1 MMRDRGHGAGDRSPA
16 PQGFRAVSVR
26 EYRAERAV
34 ARASD
39 TSMPPSPQSPVP
51 GSIRI
56 LGIDPGSVRTGVGV
70 IEVGGNGTLRCLH
83 HCMLSVGGE
92 DEFPQRLARIYDGLL
107 AIIDQ
112 YHPAEAAIER
122 VFMARNADSALKL
135 GQARG
140 AATSRKYSTWCPC
153 CWVCT
158 NGCRPM
164 RPMRWPW
171 RSHTRTRAKARSA
184 SAFRLLHGDA
194 GGDWPFARNAGS
206 QTAAVDRAGRR
217 RCRLRTGSAD
227 VHAVRLAGNRPR
239 SDIVDALRDQG
250 RHRGTLWF
258 PA

>member
-39 TSMPPSPQSPVP
+39 TSMPPSTQSPVP

-140 AATSRKYSTWCPC
+140 AAVSRALSVREYAPTAIKQAVVGGGRADKSQ
-153 CWVCT
+153 VQHMVSVLL
-158 NGCRPM
+158 GLHQRLQADAADALAVAIAHA
-164 RPMRWPW
+164 
-171 RSHTRTRAKARSA
+171 HTREGAQRIGIPA
-184 SAFRLLHGDA
+184 
-194 GGDWPFARNAGS
+194 
-206 QTAAVDRAGRR
+206 TAWRR
-217 RCRLRTGSAD
+217 RR
-227 VHAVRLAGNRPR
+227 
-239 SDIVDALRDQG
+239 
-250 RHRGTLWF
+250 
-258 PA
+258 